1 MDWLGMFV
9 PRINFR
15 KPSLESLNEP
25 DEDDVERLAELREQ
39 GSRLHLPHP
48 VRCFLVFEA
57 EAAEASARQAA
68 EQLRKEGFRCTIR
81 AGQDGIWTTT
91 AVTQVVPT
99 PGAITKLRE
108 QLQAV
113 SSTHQ
118 GSYRGWDA
126 PVVY

>member
-1 MDWLGMFV
+1 MDWWGMFL
-9 PRINFR
+9 PRFNLR

-25 DEDDVERLAELREQ
+25 AEDDMDRLAELREQ
-39 GSRLHLPHP
+39 GSHLHLPHP
-48 VRCFLVFEA
+48 VRGFLVFEA
-57 EAAEASARQAA
+57 EAGARQAA

-81 AGQDGIWTTT
+81 ATQDGTWTTT

-108 QLQAV
+108 QFEKIV
-113 SSTHQ
+113 SAYQ

-126 PVVY
+126 PVIY